1 MAAGSGTGT
10 TAGWRDL
17 LAPGRRG
24 ALLVLCGGVLVFA
37 TDAYVV
43 SSLLPS
49 LVADLGGADFYAW
62 VTTIYLL
69 PAVVAAALVPR
80 LLGAVPARSAY
91 LTALAAFA
99 LGSAVDAV
107 APDMTSVLLGR
118 AVQGV
123 GGGLLAGLAYALI
136 RSALPRALW
145 TRASACLSAMWG
157 LGLLVGP
164 AVGGVAAQ
172 VGSWRWAFVVL
183 IGLCGL
189 IAVGVPAGLRG
200 ARGVDDSGPFPVRSL
215 SLVAAAALVL
225 SVSSVAVSAAGGGA
239 AGTGIAVGGLVVAL
253 ALLAVLVR
261 LERGAP
267 DDAPRILPAATFVRG
282 SGLAAVYGTIA
293 VLVAASALEAF
304 IPLFGQ
310 QLGALSPLVAGFFG
324 VTLALGWVTGEI
336 GSASSRRPRAVVVLG
351 PVLLLGGLLVLAAT
365 LTPGAST
372 PTVLVWSAALVV
384 AGAGIGIGWPHL
396 SAGAMGAGDTE
407 GDGARATATI
417 TTVQMLAVAVGTS
430 SAGVLVALGTSP
442 EASGRLLHGG
452 MAVLAALGV
461 ATALRARRA
470 VDGPGSQPTTTI

>member
-1 MAAGSGTGT
+1 MAAGNRART
-10 TAGWRDL
+10 TTGWRDL
-17 LAPGRRG
+17 LASGRRG

-49 LVADLGGADFYAW
+49 LVADLGGAGFYAW

-69 PAVVAAALVPR
+69 PAVVTAALVPR
-80 LLGAVPARSAY
+80 FLAIVPARTAY
-91 LTALAAFA
+91 LAALAAFA

-107 APDMTSVLLGR
+107 APDMAAVLLGR

-136 RSALPRALW
+136 RTALPRALW

-164 AVGGVAAQ
+164 AIGGVAVQ

-183 IGLCGL
+183 VALCGL
-189 IAVGVPAGLRG
+189 IAVGVPAGLRRV
-200 ARGVDDSGPFPVRSL
+200 ATTPSDAGPLPVRSL
-215 SLVAAAALVL
+215 ALVAAAALVL

-239 AGTGIAVGGLVVAL
+239 VGAGIAGGALVVAV

-261 LERGAP
+261 GERRAP
-267 DDAPRILPAATFVRG
+267 ADAPRILPAATFDRG

-310 QLGALSPLVAGFFG
+310 QLGGLSPLVAGFFG

-336 GSASSRRPRAVVVLG
+336 AGAGTRRPRAVVVLG
-351 PVLLLGGLLVLAAT
+351 PVLLLGGLLVLTAT
-365 LTPGAST
+365 LAAGAST
-372 PTVLVWSAALVV
+372 ATVLLWSVALVV

-396 SAGAMGAGDTE
+396 SAGAMGAGDTGGADGSD
-407 GDGARATATI
+407 GDRATATI

-442 EASGRLLHGG
+442 EASARLLHGG

-470 VDGPGSQPTTTI
+470 VDGSER